1 VYLSVFEVYLKCI
14 SVRAQDDCIEN
25 CILCIYNVFRPTHYI
40 MCRYIQNTSN
50 TMYLDSFTR
59 QWSRDGVCL
68 PQLLLGPGHIP
79 QGVLGVVL
87 GAPKATYG

>member
-1 VYLSVFEVYLKCI
+1 MERSFEPP
-14 SVRAQDDCIEN
+14 AQ
-25 CILCIYNVFRPTHYI
+25 LQQVVAGARGA
-40 MCRYIQNTSN
+40 